1 MYSILRKE
9 LRFRL
14 SGMFWWFIGGLSLA
28 LMEVAIFPSMASQ
41 LSGMDFPAFFELF
54 GPVAQMYTI
63 EGFLSVEM
71 FGFMVPLVVCIYGVV
86 LGANLLGGEEDEGTL
101 EILAALPVRR
111 WKIVVGKA
119 IALAVLVLIPLLGM
133 LLGTILGLEYIQDQL
148 TSTIEM
154 RLLLLNTLFSWPLA
168 LAFAYLGLWLGAY
181 LPTRSIASSFGTS
194 LAVIAY
200 FMDTLGGMVPAL
212 QDYRLYSPMYY
223 YRSLDVLHGELDWGA
238 PALLLGLAAILLLFA
253 LASFARRNITVH
265 AWPWQRNR
273 QLDAE

>member
-111 WKIVVGKA
+111 WKIVVGQ
-119 IALAVLVLIPLLGM
+119 G
-133 LLGTILGLEYIQDQL
+133 
-148 TSTIEM
+148 
-154 RLLLLNTLFSWPLA
+154 
-168 LAFAYLGLWLGAY
+168 
-181 LPTRSIASSFGTS
+181 
-194 LAVIAY
+194 
-200 FMDTLGGMVPAL
+200 
-212 QDYRLYSPMYY
+212 YRLGCSGSHPF
-223 YRSLDVLHGELDWGA
+223 SGHVVGHDFGSW
-238 PALLLGLAAILLLFA
+238 
-253 LASFARRNITVH
+253 NIFKT
-265 AWPWQRNR
+265 N
-273 QLDAE
+273 